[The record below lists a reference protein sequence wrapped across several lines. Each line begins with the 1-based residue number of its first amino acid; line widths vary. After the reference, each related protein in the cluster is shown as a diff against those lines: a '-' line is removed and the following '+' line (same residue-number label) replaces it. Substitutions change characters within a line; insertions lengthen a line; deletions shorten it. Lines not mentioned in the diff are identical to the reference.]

1 MNLIS
6 QTHDK
11 HILQSKQIREMV
23 FSNILNILFLMNNG
37 CIYYVQCR
45 AGEGG
50 GGREAE
56 GTKCFHFLPHH
67 AVFFDISPLDQKKKM
82 TTPWS

>member
-23 FSNILNILFLMNNG
+23 FSNIFEYRYFVFN
-37 CIYYVQCR
+37 
-45 AGEGG
+45 EGG
-50 GGREAE
+50 GAE
-56 GTKCFHFLPHH
+56 GTKFFHFFPHD
-67 AVFFDISPLDQKKKM
+67 AVFFDISPLDQEKKM